1 MGDAADG
8 EALLAVVEA
17 TRPDV
22 VVMDVN
28 MAGMDGITATRLV
41 LERHPEVVVLV
52 LSMVEDD
59 ASLAAAIE
67 AKASGYILKAS
78 TTDQLPHAI
87 RTVITGGAVFDS
99 RMVKVW
105 LVHQH
110 PAPVAER
117 PFPMLTDRELEV
129 LGHLARGEANQTIAR
144 SLVISPRTVANHV
157 SNLLMKLPALDRTDA
172 VIERAASSTGC
183 SIRNFPLWRRL
194 QTPGRIG
201 IGGTPEEHATA
212 LALGL
217 RCLRLE
223 GLPGYRPRTGTD

>member
-1 MGDAADG
+1 MSPPRSGWWSPTTALIRTGIATLLDSLDDLELVGDAADG

-87 RTVITGGAVFDS
+87 RTVAAEAPSSIPGWSNGWSTNIRLRWRSGLS
-99 RMVKVW
+99 R
-105 LVHQH
+105 
-110 PAPVAER
+110 
-117 PFPMLTDRELEV
+117 
-129 LGHLARGEANQTIAR
+129 
-144 SLVISPRTVANHV
+144 
-157 SNLLMKLPALDRTDA
+157 
-172 VIERAASSTGC
+172 C
-183 SIRNFPLWRRL
+183 
-194 QTPGRIG
+194 
-201 IGGTPEEHATA
+201 
-212 LALGL
+212 
-217 RCLRLE
+217 
-223 GLPGYRPRTGTD
+223 

>member
-1 MGDAADG
+1 MRGSGQLMGEPVTIRVVVADDHALIRTGIATLLDSLDDLELVGDAADG

-87 RTVITGGAVFDS
+87 RTVAAGGAVFDS
-99 RMVKVW
+99 RMVER
-105 LVHQH
+105 LVHRR

-144 SLVISPRTVANHV
+144 SLTISPRTVANHV
-157 SNLLMKLPALDRTDA
+157 SNILMKLPALDRTDA
-172 VIERAASSTGC
+172 VIQARAA
-183 SIRNFPLWRRL
+183 
-194 QTPGRIG
+194 
-201 IGGTPEEHATA
+201 
-212 LALGL
+212 GL
-217 RCLRLE
+217 DLVA
-223 GLPGYRPRTGTD
+223 